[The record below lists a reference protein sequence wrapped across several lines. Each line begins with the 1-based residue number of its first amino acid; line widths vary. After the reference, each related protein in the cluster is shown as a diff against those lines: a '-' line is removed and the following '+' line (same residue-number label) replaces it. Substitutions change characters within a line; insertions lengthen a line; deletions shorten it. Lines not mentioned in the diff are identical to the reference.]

1 MQVKQLD
8 MYILEMQSFDVN
20 VLNLCKMHG
29 HI

>member
-20 VLNLCKMHG
+20 VRNFCKMDG
-29 HI
+29 RI